1 MLNAAIK
8 IGLGVGIYQLGK
20 HLGSR
25 DVNIKIG
32 NKAIRRD
39 TGIIAAFTCVVLG
52 GVLVGAGIG
61 DALK

>member
-1 MLNAAIK
+1 MLSAVIK

-25 DVNIKIG
+25 DVNIKVG
-32 NKAIRRD
+32 TKVAGRD
-39 TGIIAAFTCVVLG
+39 TRVAAAFTCVVVG
-52 GVLVGAGIG
+52 GMLVGAGIG